1 RAGHDDRSVP
11 ELRAVERTH
20 VLQHE
25 LRRIAV
31 RAVDVALDVE
41 ADAIVPLGQKPL
53 GPAAEAAKQVDTEGP
68 GHALFLPASRPASR
82 AADGLARRGT
92 TTCKYS
98 RRPFRIRAWP
108 CAIQPANRARNQG
121 RACAERS
128 IASSSASQTNRSSA
142 ARAMGSIT
150 SSSTAAK
157 RSSRSRRASLARSR
171 ASAMACS
178 KLGLMV
184 PSQLARREDR
194 ARPVLTDPVRLR
206 DSPSREP
213 ARRSR
218 TESPRAQG
226 TPRSSSEVP
235 PAPT

>member
-1 RAGHDDRSVP
+1 MLAAVLPRCVRVQVDVESAREIAPVRSTNRPPRRSCIRERTSRTATAERAARCAQCRQRRAALRDLRPFASRHAEGLSRISRSKPYSSVRYRSLP
-11 ELRAVERTH
+11 PFAESFASYSALRAM
-20 VLQHE
+20 LQSRHGIPDT
-25 LRRIAV
+25 LAG
-31 RAVDVALDVE
+31 ALSHRQQ
-41 ADAIVPLGQKPL
+41 I
-53 GPAAEAAKQVDTEGP
+53 GPCS
-68 GHALFLPASRPASR
+68 L
-82 AADGLARRGT
+82 
-92 TTCKYS
+92 
-98 RRPFRIRAWP
+98 
-108 CAIQPANRARNQG
+108 
-121 RACAERS
+121 
-128 IASSSASQTNRSSA
+128 
-142 ARAMGSIT
+142 
-150 SSSTAAK
+150 ST
-157 RSSRSRRASLARSR
+157 RSRRASLARSR